1 MIPSASHWS
10 RDCLPHWR
18 PSRLCARRPG
28 VVVPLDTGLRCNW
41 AAGGLVGPWPCPQQK
56 GQVQA
61 GAERPHTLERL
72 GELNLSHPGGLER
85 DRDPSEE
92 DPAPG
97 PGPFSAPLR
106 ALSSWPSEG
115 CRVSSSVVNVLF
127 SLWDV
132 PLQRCP
138 VKGDTEAWC
147 RL

>member
-1 MIPSASHWS
+1 MTASLTGVPAGSAPAALVLWS
-10 RDCLPHWR
+10 RWTL
-18 PSRLCARRPG
+18 A
-28 VVVPLDTGLRCNW
+28 GLRCNW

-85 DRDPSEE
+85 DRGPSEE
-92 DPAPG
+92 APAPG
-97 PGPFSAPLR
+97 PVPFSAPLR

-127 SLWDV
+127 FFVGLFLCSV
-132 PLQRCP
+132 VR
-138 VKGDTEAWC
+138 
-147 RL
+147 